1 MIEVSVPIR
10 ICDLG
15 GWTDTWFGAP
25 GRVVNVAV
33 TPGVRVSMREI
44 GGDPRVLVQMAR
56 SGEPYTIVPQ
66 TSRVARHPVVEA
78 AIDACPPP
86 DDRAVEICVDS
97 AVPAGCG
104 TGTSAAVAVALLG
117 GLAALRSEPWSA
129 TDVAS
134 TAHRLEVQVL
144 RLESGV
150 QDQLSSAFGGINY
163 LEIDAYPDANVQ
175 ALPAWDDM
183 GDRLTLVY
191 LGRAHDSSGLHREVI
206 QHIAG
211 QHSSAFDELRDAARA
226 ARDAV
231 GDQDLEAFGVAMIR
245 NTDAQRSLH
254 PDLVGA
260 DARRV
265 IAVAAEHGAVGW
277 KVNGAGG
284 DGGSLTLLSA
294 SPEAKHA
301 LEARIERTDPRYQIF
316 PVEISSVGL
325 DVKGCL

>member
-1 MIEVSVPIR
+1 MIEASVPIR

-33 TPGVRVSMREI
+33 TPGARVSIRAI
-44 GGDPRVLVQMAR
+44 GGAPRVLAQVGDR
-56 SGEPYTIVPQ
+56 EPYTIVPQ
-66 TSRVARHPVVEA
+66 TTRVARHPVVEA
-78 AIDACPPP
+78 AIDVCPPP
-86 DDRAVEICVDS
+86 DDRAVEIRVES

-117 GLAALRSEPWSA
+117 GLAALRSESWSA

-134 TAHRLEVQVL
+134 TAHRLEVEIL
-144 RLESGV
+144 GLESGV

-163 LEIDAYPDANVQ
+163 LEIDAYPDANVH
-175 ALPAWDDM
+175 ALPAWDDL
-183 GDRLTLVY
+183 GDRLTLVF

-211 QHSSAFDELRDAARA
+211 QRSSAFDELRDAALA

-231 GDQDLEAFGVAMIR
+231 RTHDLEAFGAAMIR

-260 DARRV
+260 YARRV

-284 DGGSLTLLSA
+284 DGGSLTLVSA
-294 SPEAKHA
+294 SQEAKHA
-301 LEARIERTDPRYQIF
+301 LEARIERTDTRYRIF
-316 PVEISSVGL
+316 PVDISPVGL
-325 DVKGCL
+325 DVKGSL

>member
-1 MIEVSVPIR
+1 MIEVSAPIR
-10 ICDLG
+10 ICDFG

-33 TPGVRVSMREI
+33 TPGVRVSMRETV
-44 GGDPRVLVQMAR
+44 GGPRVRVQVER
-56 SGEPYTIVPQ
+56 SGVPYVIVPQ
-66 TSRVARHPVVEA
+66 TSRVAQHPVVEA
-78 AIDACPPP
+78 AIDLCPPP
-86 DDRAVEICVDS
+86 EHCAVEIRVES

-117 GLAALRSEPWSA
+117 GLAALRCEQWSA
-129 TDVAS
+129 NDVAS
-134 TAHRLEVQVL
+134 TAHRLEVEVL
-144 RLESGV
+144 GLESGV

-163 LEIDAYPDANVQ
+163 LEIDAYPDAVVH
-175 ALPAWDDM
+175 ALPPWDEL
-183 GDRLTLVY
+183 GDHVTLVF

-211 QHSSAFDELRDAARA
+211 QGSSVFDELRGAAVA

-231 GDQDLEAFGVAMIR
+231 RDHDLGAFGAAMIR
-245 NTDAQRSLH
+245 NTDAQQSLH

-265 IAVAAEHGAVGW
+265 IAVAAAHGAVGW

-301 LEARIERTDPRYQIF
+301 LEARVEGTDPRYQIF
-316 PVEISSVGL
+316 PVEISPVGL
-325 DVKGCL
+325 DVKGSA

>member
-25 GRVVNVAV
+25 GRVVNIAV
-33 TPGVRVSMREI
+33 TPGVHVSLRALEGPPQVMVHL
-44 GGDPRVLVQMAR
+44 D
-56 SGEPYTIVPQ
+56 STGESYAMIPCQ
-66 TSRVARHPVVEA
+66 SRVARHPIVEA
-78 AIDACPPP
+78 AIDLRPPP
-86 DDRAVEICVDS
+86 NGLGVEVRVDS
-97 AVPAGCG
+97 AVPAGSG

-117 GLAALRSEPWSA
+117 GLGALRGEQWSPADIA
-129 TDVAS
+129 T
-134 TAHRLEVQVL
+134 TAHRLEVDVL
-144 RLESGV
+144 GLESGI
-150 QDQLSSAFGGINY
+150 QDQVSAAFGGINY
-163 LEIDAYPDANVQ
+163 LEIDAYPGAAVHP
-175 ALPAWDDM
+175 LPVWDDLS
-183 GDRLTLVY
+183 DHVTLVG

-211 QHSSAFDELRDAARA
+211 RAPDAFDALRAAAVA

-231 GDQDLEAFGVAMIR
+231 REQDLRAFGDAMIR

-254 PDLVGA
+254 PDLVGE

-265 IAVAAEHGAVGW
+265 IDFAARRGSIGW

-294 SPEAKHA
+294 SPEAKRA
-301 LEARIERTDPRYQIF
+301 LEAHVERVDRRYRIF
-316 PVEISSVGL
+316 PIEISAVGL
-325 DVKGCL
+325 DITGSV